1 MRAKIPTALRTF
13 WLALAMLAVSVRV
26 LIPAGFM
33 ASQDAQLPY
42 ALVICTGQGA
52 ISVQAHDHD
61 GHQAPE
67 SHHAPCAFAGLGA
80 APPPPLLTQSVV
92 LVALDPAPVLAWTQS
107 DLRPGRGLAA
117 PPPPATGPPQLTI

>member
-1 MRAKIPTALRTF
+1 MALRTF

-33 ASQDAQLPY
+33 TSQDAQLPY

-52 ISVQAHDHD
+52 ISVPSHDQD

-67 SHHAPCAFAGLGA
+67 GHHAPCAFAGLGA
-80 APPPPLLTQSVV
+80 APPPPVLTQSV
-92 LVALDPAPVLAWTQS
+92 ALIADEAALGLPRVQASLH
-107 DLRPGRGLAA
+107 PGRGLAA